1 MKLKP
6 LPEKLKE
13 SVYWNGSVTDSNGI
27 DTNVVIYCNPE
38 IEFMKKLMSQAEH
51 RFCIYNDDL
60 YIWNAYSA
68 THDTIISNFFGYE
81 LAPKITKGI
90 FRKNKVSVNKEGFTR
105 ESINKLDKISNSL
118 YDGEYDVDINTGL

>member
-13 SVYWNGSVTDSNGI
+13 SVYWDGSVTDANGI
-27 DTNVVIYCNPE
+27 ETNVILYCNPE
-38 IEFMKKLMSQAEH
+38 IDFMKKLISKEEQ
-51 RFCIYNDDL
+51 RFCIYKNDL
-60 YIWNAYSA
+60 YVWNAYSA

-81 LAPKITKGI
+81 LSPTITKGI

>member
-13 SVYWNGSVTDSNGI
+13 SVYWNGSVTDANGI

-38 IEFMKKLMSQAEH
+38 IEFMKKLISQAEH

-60 YIWNAYSA
+60 YIWNAHSA